1 MTSPEAVAQPE
12 FTLHRTVAAPRERVW
27 RAWTDADELTL
38 WHHPARVSTPRD
50 SIAVDV
56 REGGTYRYTMVND
69 EDGEEYPTAGTYLLV
84 SEPERLV
91 FTWGSPDDDPA
102 ESPVVAV
109 DLTASG
115 GGSETEVALHVRG
128 IPGEPGDDNVYD
140 GWSQALENLAG
151 HVAR

>member
-12 FTLHRTVAAPRERVW
+12 FTLHRSVGAPRDRVW
-27 RAWTDADELTL
+27 RAWTDPDELTL
-38 WHHPARVSTPRD
+38 WHHPVGVSTPRD

-69 EDGEEYPTAGTYLLV
+69 ENGEEYPTAGTYLLV
-84 SEPERLV
+84 SEPDRLV

-109 DLTASG
+109 DFTASG
-115 GGSETEVALHVRG
+115 DETELALHVRG
-128 IPGEPGDDNVYD
+128 IAGEPGDDNVYD
-140 GWSQALENLAG
+140 GWTQALENLAR